1 MCHKRPACG
10 LFNEQGRNFVSTR
23 LAKHDPT
30 FAPDVETRLM
40 CNEIALDI
48 SEAFGVYRQPRLFNA
63 WRRSEFN
70 YIILAEDVQLPLEYD
85 TPHWHVSHFRAAPQP
100 SLPDTLEQLFER
112 LRVEGFSIGDARLLP
127 SSVPMCAYTLKI
139 RGHEPDISTLL

>member
-1 MCHKRPACG
+1 M
-10 LFNEQGRNFVSTR
+10 STR
-23 LAKHDPT
+23 LAQHDPT

-48 SEAFGVYRQPRLFNA
+48 SEAFGVFRLPRRFNA
-63 WRRSEFN
+63 KCRTEFN
-70 YIILAEDVQLPLEYD
+70 YIILAENVQLPPDYD
-85 TPHWHVSHFRAAPQP
+85 TPHWHVSHFRTVPQP

-112 LRVEGFSIGDARLLP
+112 LRVEGYSIGDARLLP